1 MERRHG
7 FVVETELTQADGYAE
22 QAAAFGMI
30 GRHLPGSTRR
40 VTLDAD

>member
-7 FVVETELTQADGYAE
+7 FVVQTELTHADGYAE
-22 QAAAFGMI
+22 RAAAFG
-30 GRHLPGSTRR
+30 RHLSGSTRR